1 MKEKRPEKQSI
12 ISIEKDEVSL
22 LKNSL
27 SQNNKIPDHPSL
39 FTRKKEE
46 VFKNISVSVNMK
58 TKTSLL
64 SIHAYRRLKQ
74 RVYGFSYL

>member
-1 MKEKRPEKQSI
+1 MKKKRPEKQSV
-12 ISIEKDEVSL
+12 ISIKKDEVL
-22 LKNSL
+22 LLENLL
-27 SQNNKIPDHPSL
+27 SQNNKIPDYPSL

-46 VFKNISVSVNMK
+46 IFKNISVSVNMK

-74 RVYGFSYL
+74 RVYGFSYM